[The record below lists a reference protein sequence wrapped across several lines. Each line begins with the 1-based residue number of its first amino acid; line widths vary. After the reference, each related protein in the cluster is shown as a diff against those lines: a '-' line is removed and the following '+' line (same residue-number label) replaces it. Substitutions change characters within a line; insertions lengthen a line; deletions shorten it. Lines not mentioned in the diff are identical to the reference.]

1 MTVMEAFESE
11 KEALLALP
19 ENPFPVYDR
28 QPVHVGKTPYV
39 RFDLNDYS
47 VPHKYVKKTLV
58 VEATVKQISIM
69 DGLTKV
75 ASHSRSF
82 DKEAQIENPEHIE
95 TLVAVKQEA
104 SKHRGMN
111 RLLHVAPS
119 SKQFFGKA
127 AERGHNM
134 GRLTQCL
141 IYLLNL
147 YGAAELEAALT
158 ETLAAGSMHSTA
170 VQQTLERR
178 RRAKGLK
185 EPVPLRFNRDRE
197 VDEITVVPKSLD
209 KYDNLVRQE
218 DQNS

>member
-1 MTVMEAFESE
+1 
-11 KEALLALP
+11 
-19 ENPFPVYDR
+19 
-28 QPVHVGKTPYV
+28 
-39 RFDLNDYS
+39 
-47 VPHKYVKKTLV
+47 
-58 VEATVKQISIM
+58 
-69 DGLTKV
+69 
-75 ASHSRSF
+75 
-82 DKEAQIENPEHIE
+82 
-95 TLVAVKQEA
+95 
-104 SKHRGMN
+104 
-111 RLLHVAPS
+111 
-119 SKQFFGKA
+119 
-127 AERGHNM
+127 M